1 MAGHSKWKTIKR
13 KKAITD
19 SRRASNWTKLIR
31 EITVAAKAGGGD
43 PNGNARLRKAIDD
56 GKAGNMPGEN
66 IERAIKKGTGEL
78 EGVSYEE
85 VMYEGYGPGGSAILI
100 DGSTDNANRTV
111 ADIRHAFSRNHGNLG
126 ASNSV
131 AWMFDRTGQI
141 IIAAG
146 KVPEEKAMEDALDAG
161 ASDFTADGEFFV
173 VSTEPNSFHSVSD
186 ALLDVRGLRE
196 VRGAMRRLA
205 QGGTSLVLV
214 THQLEDIVPE
224 VDRVVTLCGGRV
236 RHDGSKEEILRAGPL
251 REVFGVD
258 VEVQRAGDLY
268 HMV

>member
-19 SRRASNWTKLIR
+19 SRRASTWTKLIR

-43 PNGNARLRKAIDD
+43 PGSNARLRKAIDD

-100 DGSTDNANRTV
+100 DGSTDNPNRTV

-126 ASNSV
+126 ATNSV
-131 AWMFDRTGQI
+131 AWMFDRKGQI
-141 IIAAG
+141 AITAG
-146 KVPEEKAMEDALDAG
+146 RRSEEQAMEDALDAG
-161 ASDFTADGEFFV
+161 ATDFTVDGEFYL
-173 VSTEPNSFHSVSD
+173 VSTEPNSFHTVSD
-186 ALLDVRGLRE
+186 ALRAKGYESDSSEIAMVAKNLVKLDAADGQKLFKLIE
-196 VRGAMRRLA
+196 V
-205 QGGTSLVLV
+205 
-214 THQLEDIVPE
+214 LEELDDVSKVFTN
-224 VDRVVTLCGGRV
+224 VDMDAL
-236 RHDGSKEEILRAGPL
+236 
-251 REVFGVD
+251 
-258 VEVQRAGDLY
+258 DLDEDDA
-268 HMV
+268 